1 VAERKIL
8 IALTTL
14 YLLMFITRNLVVKKR
29 TGLPVRKGD
38 FLVRFVIS
46 TTALSFTAIFLSMTD
61 KYYSLMG
68 NVSFLRHPV
77 LAYTGLSLFLISII
91 LCWLLSSQLKDS
103 WRVGVF
109 EDQKTDLITNG
120 VYAYVRNPYFDSYF
134 LLYLSLFLIRPS
146 IVLIVLIILTVVALH
161 KMVLNEE
168 KNLLRLHGN
177 AYEEYKAKTGRYLPR
192 FR

>member
-1 VAERKIL
+1 MAERKIL